1 MMKTSSP
8 MALAPDRAGLERVLL
23 TPVLAAL
30 VGVLILASLSVGAA
44 KLPVSAVMDALFGVG
59 DEAHRVIVQD
69 IRLPRTLLAATI
81 GAMHGLSGAAL
92 QGLLRN
98 PLASPSLFG
107 APQAAAFGAVLAI
120 ATGVGDALSFA
131 LPLSAILMAFL
142 SAFVL
147 VVIVGRES
155 NLLLLILA
163 GLALSSLAGAAT
175 ALALNLAENPF
186 AALEIS
192 FWLLGSLDDRSF
204 RHVALAWPFM
214 ACGAWLLWARRD
226 AFRALSLGE
235 EAAQSLGVN
244 VTALRPRV
252 RLGVALGV
260 GAAVAV
266 SGTIGFIGLVVPHLM
281 RPLVGHEPGRLL
293 APSALAGA
301 ALLLAADIAVRLIP
315 ASSSIKVGVL
325 TALIG
330 VPFFLYLVFRERLRL
345 GGATA

>member
-1 MMKTSSP
+1 
-8 MALAPDRAGLERVLL
+8 
-23 TPVLAAL
+23 
-30 VGVLILASLSVGAA
+30 
-44 KLPVSAVMDALFGVG
+44 
-59 DEAHRVIVQD
+59 
-69 IRLPRTLLAATI
+69 
-81 GAMHGLSGAAL
+81 
-92 QGLLRN
+92 
-98 PLASPSLFG
+98 
-107 APQAAAFGAVLAI
+107 VLAI
-120 ATGVGDALSFA
+120 AVGFGDALSFT

-147 VVIVGRES
+147 VAIVGRES
-155 NLLLLILA
+155 NLMLLILA

-175 ALALNLAENPF
+175 ALALNLATNPF

-204 RHVALAWPFM
+204 RHVLLAWPFM
-214 ACGAWLLWARRD
+214 ACGAVLLFAHRD
-226 AFRALSLGE
+226 AFRVLSLGE

-244 VTALRPRV
+244 VAALRLRV
-252 RLGVALGV
+252 ILGIALGV
-260 GAAVAV
+260 GASVAV
-266 SGTIGFIGLVVPHLM
+266 SGAIGFIGLVVPHLM
-281 RPLVGHEPGRLL
+281 RPLVRHDPGRLL

-345 GGATA
+345 GSATA